1 MTEKERI
8 DALEQRC
15 VALVRAMVSGLPGG
29 RLVAISGAS
38 QNTTIGTIAKMRAC
52 GIRIQTYKKGHQNV
66 YYLKMPLDKAI
77 AAIPDIFKRK
87 GQCDACG
94 RSEWHPVLIDGK
106 RLCGPCAKKHAMENG
121 VVCVQCGERLPYKAF
136 PKRNTRTGIVT
147 TCSKCSYSLPPTSND
162 IEGFGFH
169 TWAILT
175 DDCRRVY
182 TDIDEGKYK
191 NGQAKAEMTS
201 GISFEEEV

>member
-1 MTEKERI
+1 M
-8 DALEQRC
+8 
-15 VALVRAMVSGLPGG
+15 
-29 RLVAISGAS
+29 AISGAS
-38 QNTTIGTIAKMRAC
+38 QNTTIGTIAKMRAN

-66 YYLKMPLDKAI
+66 YYLKMPLDKALE
-77 AAIPDIFKRK
+77 AIPSIFKRQ
-87 GQCDACG
+87 GQCESCG
-94 RSEWHPVLIDGK
+94 CAEWHPVLIEGH
-106 RLCGPCAKKHAMENG
+106 RFCGACAKKHMMEHG
-121 VVCVQCGERLPYKAF
+121 AVCVRCGERLPYKSF

-147 TCSKCSYSLPPTSND
+147 TCSSCLYSIPPTGSE

-201 GISFEEEV
+201 GISFEEGV